1 MSIVFIVTRTENN
14 HTAVWDPFVKR
25 EKAVAMVDSH
35 TTFRIRNGASMQRTV
50 PYTPEPV
57 PVGRRV
63 RVGGGEGSPIFTAAP
78 ECITCV
84 VHEVEIITE
93 DRVGRAVY
101 RVTQHS
107 VVE

>member
-1 MSIVFIVTRTENN
+1 MSIVFIVTRMENN
-14 HTAVWDPFVKR
+14 RTAVWDPFVRR
-25 EKAVAMVDSH
+25 EKAVSMVDSH
-35 TTFRIRNGASMQRTV
+35 TTFRIRNGATMHRTV

-57 PVGRRV
+57 QPGRQV
-63 RVGGGEGSPIFTAAP
+63 RVGGSEGHPILTAAP

-84 VHEVEIITE
+84 VHEVEIIAE
-93 DRVGRAVY
+93 DGVGRAIY